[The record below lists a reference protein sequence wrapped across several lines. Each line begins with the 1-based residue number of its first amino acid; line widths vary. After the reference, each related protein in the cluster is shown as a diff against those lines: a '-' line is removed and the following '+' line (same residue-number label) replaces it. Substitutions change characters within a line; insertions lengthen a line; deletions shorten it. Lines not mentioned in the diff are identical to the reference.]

1 MNYYLLIITAIIIT
15 MFARIMFINRN
26 NPKIEIEPEVIY
38 KENDF
43 YDDNL
48 D

>member
-1 MNYYLLIITAIIIT
+1 MNYYLLIITAIILA

>member
-1 MNYYLLIITAIIIT
+1 
-15 MFARIMFINRN
+15 MFAMFINRN